1 MFFSKQ
7 EQLPVPDI
15 DQKVP
20 ENLATATFAMG

>member
-7 EQLPVPDI
+7 EQLSIPKI

-20 ENLATATFAMG
+20 KNLATATFAMG